1 MSRIGELAKATLEQ
15 KYLLILTRVHR
26 KAGFWSTLAYIEGMA
41 PILLPIHYMATYKQ

>member
-26 KAGFWSTLAYIEGMA
+26 KAGFWSTLAYIEGMPFLEQSRRSA
-41 PILLPIHYMATYKQ
+41 QLTT